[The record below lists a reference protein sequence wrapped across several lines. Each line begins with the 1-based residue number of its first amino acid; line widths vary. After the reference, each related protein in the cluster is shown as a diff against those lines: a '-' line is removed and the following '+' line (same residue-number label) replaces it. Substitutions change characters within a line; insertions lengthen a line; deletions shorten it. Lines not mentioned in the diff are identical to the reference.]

1 MINKYN
7 FLKCFLKLI
16 FIFLFPSKYSL
27 LKLNFE
33 TLLDNKYK
41 LIYHKKSLLNKKNKK
56 IIISHY
62 ID

>member
-41 LIYHKKSLLNKKNKK
+41 FIYHKKSLLNKKNKK